1 MVAVGQANYP
11 PTAFYYSE
19 PREVKL
25 AIDGHRQR
33 EEDTFRLNQIAMSNS
48 IGIFFGGKK
57 FKVTNPFDKSR
68 SGKKSKVGYI
78 SPEDK
83 DRQIEYFRKR
93 FE

>member
-11 PTAFYYSE
+11 PAAFYHSE

-25 AIDGHRQR
+25 AIDGHRQKIK
-33 EEDTFRLNQIAMSNS
+33 DTFQLNQIAMSNS
-48 IGIFFGGKK
+48 IGLFFGGKK
-57 FKVTNPFDKSR
+57 FKATDPFDKSEQDKE
-68 SGKKSKVGYI
+68 SKKGYI

-83 DRQIEYFRKR
+83 EEQIKYFRKR